1 MPSTALGNAP
11 ARARLPVAARDR
23 RPALAALAL
32 LLVLVGALGS
42 ALVVFRSGDR
52 ISVLAATHDIRFGQT
67 LSQGDFHTVRVAA
80 DSDVPLLRPSQ
91 LASLLTERP
100 KTAIPGG
107 TLVGPG
113 MFATGPF
120 IPANGVAVGV
130 VVDATKRPSTM
141 PQPGQVVRVFYVTGN
156 GTSSGNVPG
165 DHEVVRAARVLA
177 VGSGGSASTRSV
189 TVLVPRDLAVEVTD
203 LASSGNL
210 AVSLLPDDTKPSI
223 DTVASTG
230 SSGE

>member
-1 MPSTALGNAP
+1 MPSTTLGNAP
-11 ARARLPVAARDR
+11 ARSRLPVAARDR

-67 LSQGDFHTVRVAA
+67 LSAGDFRTVRVAA

-100 KTAIPGG
+100 RTAVPAGA
-107 TLVGPG
+107 LVSPG
-113 MFATGPF
+113 MFVTGPF
-120 IPANGVAVGV
+120 LPADGVAVGI
-130 VVDATKRPSTM
+130 VVDATRRPSTM
-141 PQPGQVVRVFYVTGN
+141 PQPGQIVRVFYVSGN
-156 GTSSGNVPG
+156 GTSSANVPG
-165 DHEVVRAARVLA
+165 DHQVVRAARVLA
-177 VGSGGSASTRSV
+177 VGSGGSASSRSV
-189 TVLVPRDLAVEVTD
+189 TVLVPKDLATQVAD

-210 AVSLLPDDTKPSI
+210 AVSTLPDDTKPSI
-223 DTVASTG
+223 DTVAPADTTG
-230 SSGE
+230 E

>member
-1 MPSTALGNAP
+1 MPSTTLGNAP

-52 ISVLAATHDIRFGQT
+52 ISVLAATHDIRLGQT
-67 LSQGDFHTVRVAA
+67 LGQGDFHTVRVAA

-91 LASLLTERP
+91 LASLLREQPT
-100 KTAIPGG
+100 TAIPAG

-113 MFATGPF
+113 MFTPGPL
-120 IPANGVAVGV
+120 IPDDGVAVGI

-156 GTSSGNVPG
+156 GTSSANVPG
-165 DHEVVRAARVLA
+165 DHQVVRAARVLA
-177 VGSGGSASTRSV
+177 VGSGGSASSRSV
-189 TVLVPRDLAVEVTD
+189 TVLVPKDLAMEVAD

-210 AVSLLPDDTKPSI
+210 AVSTLPDDTKPSI
-223 DTVASTG
+223 DTTTATG
-230 SSGE
+230 ATEE